1 MKTIRDLI
9 KEKSELLRDIDKLG
23 PATASEELVQLASLL
38 SSLNA
43 EIVEKQF
50 ILNQKKVELLE
61 EAKSVAKARML
72 AEATP
77 EWKEFMERIMQREA
91 LEELLRAVKYYL
103 RAAEHEQREFTR

>member
-9 KEKSELLRDIDKLG
+9 KSKSELLRDIDKLG

-61 EAKSVAKARML
+61 EAKSVSKAKLL
-72 AEATP
+72 AEATT
-77 EWKEFMERIMQREA
+77 EWREWFERIQQRDA
-91 LEELLRAVKYYL
+91 LENLLRAVKYYL
-103 RAAEHEQREFTR
+103 RASSDEQREFTR